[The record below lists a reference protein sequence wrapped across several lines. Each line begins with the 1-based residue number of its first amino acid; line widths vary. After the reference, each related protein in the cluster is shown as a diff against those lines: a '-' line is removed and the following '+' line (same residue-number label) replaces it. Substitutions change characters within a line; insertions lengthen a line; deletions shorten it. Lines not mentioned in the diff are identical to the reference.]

1 MTITA
6 VIIRSR
12 GAEGSIRGN
21 QEIEFAVERI
31 IMLMNG
37 MNKVL

>member
-1 MTITA
+1 MIITA

-12 GAEGSIRGN
+12 AEGSIRGN
-21 QEIEFAVERI
+21 QEIEFVVERI

-37 MNKVL
+37 MDKVL